1 MNPIPR
7 TDLSQ
12 WAVLRT
18 VIETGSFARA
28 AEKLNRSQSSISYAV
43 ARLQEAM
50 GVEILRQDG
59 RKAILTAEGRQLL
72 ADAIPLIDDLI
83 RIEQRGQLMARGEEA
98 IIRLL
103 VDAIYPK
110 AILFEVLAQ
119 FQTRFP
125 HTGVVLQEVVR
136 RPADGEAQPFDL
148 AILLWDKSMGLARRL
163 LDIEMLAVAA
173 AGHPLHQ
180 RGKALSYAAL
190 ARFPGL
196 VIEGPLPSLTNPAA
210 GEVNG
215 LQWRVNTVEAALA
228 TVRQGLCHGWLPRHV
243 IADDIASGTLVPL
256 PLAVGAVRTIP
267 LVLNYADEE
276 QAGPLTRALADLL
289 IAASAGAAD
298 AGA

>member
-12 WAVLRT
+12 WAVLRA
-18 VIETGSFARA
+18 VIEAGSFARA
-28 AEKLNRSQSSISYAV
+28 AEKLNRSQSSVSYAV

-50 GVEILRQDG
+50 GVEILRQEG
-59 RKAILTAEGRQLL
+59 RKAILTEEGRQLL
-72 ADAIPLIDDLI
+72 ADATPLIDDLM

-98 IIRLL
+98 TIRLL

-110 AILFEVLAQ
+110 AILFDVLAR
-119 FQTRFP
+119 FQARFP

-136 RPADGEAQPFDL
+136 RRADGVAQPFDL
-148 AILLWDKSMGLARRL
+148 AILLWDKTMGLARRL
-163 LDIEMLAVAA
+163 MEIEMLAVAA
-173 AGHPLHQ
+173 QGHPLHQ
-180 RGKALSYAAL
+180 RGGCLSYAAL

-196 VIEGPLPSLTNPAA
+196 VIEGPLPGLTNPAA
-210 GEVNG
+210 ELGG

-243 IADDIASGTLVPL
+243 IADDLASGKLVPL
-256 PLAVGAVRTIP
+256 PLAVGAVRTLP

-298 AGA
+298 AAG